1 MDTVKQTLPK
11 KWKGV
16 LMLENNNN
24 LVTEVTENV
33 ETPTE
38 EIVEQPKVYSEEE
51 FNQRVDEIV
60 GKRMRRKEAK
70 IRKEYDRKYGE
81 LEQVLRA
88 GTGEETVEGMTG
100 KFREFYEGKG
110 IPMPTEPT
118 YSARDISVLAS
129 AEAEDIINAGLEDV
143 IEEVDRLADIGLEN
157 MNARERAVFG
167 KLAEYRQ
174 NAERG
179 RDLERIGVTK
189 DVYTSKE
196 FKDFASKFSSTIPVT
211 EIYEIYQKTQPKKE
225 IRSMGSMKSGNVA
238 DNGVKDFYTYEEAVK
253 FTKQDF
259 DKNPELY
266 KAVQRSMQKW

>member
-1 MDTVKQTLPK
+1 MDTVEQALPK

-16 LMLENNNN
+16 LMENNNN

-70 IRKEYDRKYGE
+70 IRKEYDRKYGD
-81 LEQVLRA
+81 LERVLKA

-100 KFREFYEGKG
+100 TFRKFYEGKG
-110 IPMPTEPT
+110 IQMPTEPT
-118 YSARDISVLAS
+118 YSERDITVLAS
-129 AEAEDIINAGLEDV
+129 AEAEEIINSGWEDV
-143 IEEVDRLADIGLEN
+143 VEEVDRLANIGLEN
-157 MNARERAVFG
+157 MDARERAVFSR
-167 KLAEYRQ
+167 LAEYRQ
-174 NAERG
+174 NTEVG
-179 RDLERIGVTK
+179 RSLEKIGVTK

-196 FKDFASKFSSTIPVT
+196 FKDFAKKFSSTIPVT

-225 IRSMGSMKSGNVA
+225 IRSMGSMKSGSHA
-238 DNGVKDFYTYEEAVK
+238 DTGVKEFYTREEALK

-259 DKNPELY
+259 DKNPELF
-266 KAVQRSMQKW
+266 KAVQNSMYKW

>member
-1 MDTVKQTLPK
+1 M
-11 KWKGV
+11 
-16 LMLENNNN
+16 ENNNN

-51 FNQRVDEIV
+51 LNQRVDEIV
-60 GKRMRRKEAK
+60 GKRIRRREAK
-70 IRKEYDRKYGE
+70 IRKEYDKKYGE

-100 KFREFYEGKG
+100 TFRKFYEGKG
-110 IPMPTEPT
+110 IQMPTEPT
-118 YSARDISVLAS
+118 YSDRDISVLAN
-129 AEAEDIINAGLEDV
+129 AEAEDIINAGWEDV
-143 IEEVDRLADIGLEN
+143 VEEVDRLADIGVEN
-157 MNARERAVFG
+157 MSSRERAVFG
-167 KLAEYRQ
+167 RLAEYRQ

-179 RDLERIGVTK
+179 RDLEKIGVTK

-238 DNGVKDFYTYEEAVK
+238 DKGVKEFYTRDEALQ
-253 FTKQDF
+253 FTKKDF
-259 DKNPELY
+259 DNNQELF
-266 KAVQRSMQKW
+266 KAVERSMLKW